1 MDPYFVTGFL
11 SIGEVHP
18 IVGLLLAL
26 FIALYMS
33 ILYSEQTNQFVYV
46 IE

>member
-1 MDPYFVTGFL
+1 MDPDFVTGFL
-11 SIGEVHP
+11 TIGEVHP
-18 IVGLLLAL
+18 IVGFLAL